1 MAVIRGLIALKIRLL
16 ILFVVGCLVW
26 AWRLKSAATPPP
38 DPAADE
44 IDLVAAFDSAEFTS
58 TATAFRGGRM
68 TPAFGGGLVD
78 LRGATLDP
86 AGARL
91 ELRAVFGGFQIVVP
105 ATWRVS
111 IDVLG
116 IVGGVADG
124 RDHAAVDP
132 GGPVLTIA
140 GYAVFG
146 GAGVVSARRDAAA
159 AMAVLAG
166 EPPPA

>member
-1 MAVIRGLIALKIRLL
+1 MAVIRWCIGLAIRIWLL
-16 ILFVVGCLVW
+16 FLAASIVW
-26 AWRLKSAATPPP
+26 AWRLRVAGAPPP

-44 IDLVAAFDSAEFTS
+44 IDLVAAFDSADVAS
-58 TATAFRGGRM
+58 TATAFRGGRL
-68 TPAFGGGLVD
+68 TAAFGGGLLD

-91 ELRAVFGGFQIVVP
+91 ELRAVFGGFQVIVP

-111 IDVLG
+111 IDVVG
-116 IVGGVADG
+116 IAGGVADG
-124 RDHAAVDP
+124 RDHAAVLPD
-132 GGPVLTIA
+132 GPVLAIGGVAT
-140 GYAVFG
+140 FG

-166 EPPPA
+166 EAPPA